1 MKRSSRLIAVVSTLV
16 VALGVL
22 ALAQRTGQG
31 PTGASR
37 MFPVPDQAVRDLDT
51 RLEAMERTHELRLRT
66 TQIDTMVAGRSFERL
81 DQYYN
86 GVPVF
91 GGEAV
96 RETDGVTTR
105 SITASLYNGIAIDT
119 APSLSP
125 AAAAAVFTTVT
136 GARTLAPVNPQLV
149 VLPRPDRSFVLAYRM
164 SAVVGHSMPVVFVNA
179 KTGAVE
185 RRYDN
190 LQTQQPTALVGS
202 GVLVGEGLVAAD
214 LKKVSC
220 AVQGTTY
227 TAQDMMRPIS
237 IKTYDLK
244 GSFIRT
250 DSVVNGLT
258 ALTTSDLAANTTSTW
273 QDAVVVDGHTY
284 VGWTYDYFYKRD
296 GWKGFDGNNVRSVS
310 VIVHPV
316 KRADLNTYNWSDV
329 SDYYENAFFCGQCGY
344 HDEDLI
350 VFGEGLPS
358 NYYLPDTGQYVD
370 YLVAALSIVAHEYAH
385 GVTTYTSNLIYQNES
400 GALDEA
406 FSDIMGVSAN
416 FYQRTTTGSGLLQAD
431 YIAGKETFRPKQ
443 TGSVYG
449 VRNIGNPSALDD
461 PDHYSKRYLG
471 TDDNGGVHTNST
483 IASYAFY
490 LAIEGGTDQT
500 SGLSVTGVGAANRAQ
515 VERAFFRGFTT
526 MTSNATFS
534 MARAKTIQAT
544 RDLYGAGSAVETA
557 ITQAWTA
564 VGVF

>member
-1 MKRSSRLIAVVSTLV
+1 MKRTSRLRAVVSALV
-16 VALGVL
+16 VGLAAL
-22 ALAQRTGQG
+22 ALAQCAGQG
-31 PTGASR
+31 PAAPS
-37 MFPVPDQAVRDLDT
+37 PANQAVLALDA
-51 RLEAMERTHELRLRT
+51 RLRAMERTSDLRLRT
-66 TQIDTMVAGRSFERL
+66 TQIDTMVAGRAFERL

-96 RETDGVTTR
+96 RETDGATTR
-105 SITASLYNGIAIDT
+105 SITSSLYNGIAVDT
-119 APSLSP
+119 TPSVSP
-125 AAAAAVFTTVT
+125 AAAADIFTTAT
-136 GARTLAPVNPQLV
+136 GAPAGARVNPQLV
-149 VLPRPDRSFVLAYRM
+149 VLPRPDGSFVLAYRM
-164 SAVVGHSMPVVFVNA
+164 SAVVGHAMPVVFVNA
-179 KTGAVE
+179 KTGAIE

-190 LQTQQPTALVGS
+190 LQTQQPTALVGN

-220 AVQGTTY
+220 ALLGTTY
-227 TAQDMMRPIS
+227 TAQDLMRPIS

-244 GSFIRT
+244 GSFSRT
-250 DSVVNGLT
+250 DSVVGGLT
-258 ALTTSDLAANTTSTW
+258 VLATTDLASNTTSTW
-273 QDAVVVDGHTY
+273 TDSVVADGHTY

-316 KRADLNTYNWSDV
+316 KRADLNTYNWSSV
-329 SDYYENAFFCGQCGY
+329 ADYYENAFFCGQCGY
-344 HDEDLI
+344 HSEDLI

-358 NYYLPDTGQYVD
+358 NYSLSDTGQYVD
-370 YLVAALSIVAHEYAH
+370 YFVAALTIVAHEYAH

-406 FSDIMGVSAN
+406 FSDMMGVSAN
-416 FYQRTTTGSGLLQAD
+416 FYQRATTGSGMLQAD
-431 YIAGKETFRPKQ
+431 YIVGKETFRPKQ
-443 TGSVYG
+443 AGSVYG
-449 VRNIGNPSALDD
+449 TRNVGNPAALGD
-461 PDHYSKRYLG
+461 PDHYSKRYTG

-490 LAIEGGTDQT
+490 LAIEGGMDQT

-515 VERAFFRGFTT
+515 IERAFFRGFTT

-534 MARAKTIQAT
+534 MARAKTIQAA
-544 RDLYGAGSAVETA
+544 RDLYGIGSAVETA

>member
-1 MKRSSRLIAVVSTLV
+1 MKRTSRLIAVVSTLV

-37 MFPVPDQAVRDLDT
+37 MFPVPDQTVRDLDA
-51 RLEAMERTHELRLRT
+51 RLDAMESTHELRLRT
-66 TQIDTMVAGRSFERL
+66 TQIDTMVAGRRFERL
-81 DQYYN
+81 DQYYK

-96 RETDGVTTR
+96 RETDGVATR
-105 SITASLYNGIAIDT
+105 SITSSLYNGIAIDT
-119 APSLSP
+119 TPSVSP
-125 AAAAAVFTTVT
+125 AAAADIFTTAT
-136 GARTLAPVNPQLV
+136 GAHAWVPVNPQLV
-149 VLPRPDRSFVLAYRM
+149 VLPRPDGRFVLAYRM

-179 KTGAVE
+179 KTGAIE
-185 RRYDN
+185 RHYDN
-190 LQTQQPTALVGS
+190 MQTQQPTALVGN

-220 AVQGTTY
+220 AVLGTSY
-227 TAQDMMRPIS
+227 TAQDLMRPIS

-244 GSFIRT
+244 GSFSRT
-250 DSVVNGLT
+250 ESVVGGFT
-258 ALTTSDLAANTTSTW
+258 ALATTDLASNTTSTW
-273 QDAVVVDGHTY
+273 TDSVVADGHTY
-284 VGWTYDYFYKRD
+284 VGWTYDYFYTRD

-329 SDYYENAFFCGQCGY
+329 SDYYQNAFFCGQCGY
-344 HDEDLI
+344 HYEDVI
-350 VFGEGLPS
+350 VFGEGLPA

-370 YLVAALSIVAHEYAH
+370 YFVAALSIVAHEYAH

-406 FSDIMGVSAN
+406 FSDMMGVSAN
-416 FYQRTTTGSGLLQAD
+416 FYQRATTGSGMLQAD
-431 YIAGKETFRPKQ
+431 YIVGKETFRPKQ
-443 TGSVYG
+443 PGSVIG
-449 VRNIGNPSALDD
+449 TRNIGNPAALGD
-461 PDHYSKRYLG
+461 PDHYSERYTG

-534 MARAKTIQAT
+534 MARAKTIQAA
-544 RDLYGAGSAVETA
+544 RDLYGAGTAIETA

>member
-1 MKRSSRLIAVVSTLV
+1 
-16 VALGVL
+16 
-22 ALAQRTGQG
+22 
-31 PTGASR
+31 
-37 MFPVPDQAVRDLDT
+37 
-51 RLEAMERTHELRLRT
+51 
-66 TQIDTMVAGRSFERL
+66 
-81 DQYYN
+81 
-86 GVPVF
+86 
-91 GGEAV
+91 
-96 RETDGVTTR
+96 
-105 SITASLYNGIAIDT
+105 
-119 APSLSP
+119 
-125 AAAAAVFTTVT
+125 
-136 GARTLAPVNPQLV
+136 
-149 VLPRPDRSFVLAYRM
+149 
-164 SAVVGHSMPVVFVNA
+164 MPVVFVNA
-179 KTGAVE
+179 RTGAVE

-190 LQTQQPTALVGS
+190 LQTQQPTALTGS

-214 LKKVSC
+214 LKKVSV

-244 GSFIRT
+244 GSFTRT
-250 DSVVNGLT
+250 DSVVNGRT
-258 ALTTSDLAANTTSTW
+258 ALAASDLATNTTSTW
-273 QDAVVVDGHTY
+273 QDSVVVDGHTY

-316 KRADLNTYNWSDV
+316 KRADMNTYNWSDV
-329 SDYYENAFFCGQCGY
+329 ADYYVNAFFCGQCGY
-344 HDEDLI
+344 HSEDLI

-358 NYYLPDTGQYVD
+358 GYYLGGSGQSVD
-370 YLVAALSIVAHEYAH
+370 YFVAALTIVAHEYTH

-406 FSDIMGVSAN
+406 FSDICGISAS
-416 FYQRTTTGSGLLQAD
+416 FYQRATTGSGMLQAD
-431 YIAGKETFRPKQ
+431 YIVGKETMRPRQ
-443 TGSVYG
+443 PGSVYG
-449 VRNIGNPSALDD
+449 TRNISNPAALGD
-461 PDHYSKRYLG
+461 PDHYSNRYIG

-500 SGLSVTGVGAANRAQ
+500 SGLSVTGVGASNRAQ

-534 MARAKTIQAT
+534 MARARTIQAA

-564 VGVF
+564 VGVS